1 MAMLRG
7 RRCMEMGMNPPLAV
21 CNSQSG
27 KQWQTADLRL
37 DSPAAEVDPIFHR
50 PPEPAE
56 GMILPQSLTVPRS
69 SLHPGKYTLRRVYAV
84 AGTQEMAAL

>member
-1 MAMLRG
+1 MLAAARSDHQYTHLVHRLLDYGMAMLRG

-37 DSPAAEVDPIFHR
+37 DN
-50 PPEPAE
+50 PAE
-56 GMILPQSLTVPRS
+56 G
-69 SLHPGKYTLRRVYAV
+69 
-84 AGTQEMAAL
+84 